1 MNYFLVHPTHFSW
14 KEKDVKNPIPWRYWS
29 NCQKMNQNKSAC
41 AEFVPKYCTRVPILI
56 HYYTSLRHY
65 PIMLSFA
72 WWFCFYFEHN
82 LPPSLF
88 CNFCLN
94 CSYCLFYPFII
105 FFISP
110 IFLFFCFSPLPS
122 PLPRPRPPSFLSFQP
137 HQSPQPP
144 LKTLSAAAPA
154 PPPCW

>member
-1 MNYFLVHPTHFSW
+1 MNYFLVQPTHFSW
-14 KEKDVKNPIPWRYWS
+14 RKSSNTMKLLTKN
-29 NCQKMNQNKSAC
+29 NLHVQNLSPSIAQGSPSW
-41 AEFVPKYCTRVPILI
+41 FII
-56 HYYTSLRHY
+56 TSLCHC
-65 PIMLSFA
+65 PPMLSFA
-72 WWFCFYFEHN
+72 WWFYFYFEHI

-144 LKTLSAAAPA
+144 LKTLSAATPA